1 MKKKQDKLLS
11 IRLDEETKDSFKET
25 SNKLSLSMSE
35 YIKVIHFIAKANL
48 EKLNTKHK
56 QK

>member
-35 YIKVIHFIAKANL
+35 YIKVIHFIAKTNL
-48 EKLNTKHK
+48 EKLNTK

>member
-48 EKLNTKHK
+48 EKINTK